1 MKRLLAVASQ
11 GGHAVQL
18 MRLKPIFDRYETTY
32 VSTQRRTGMNRFTK
46 IIDAN
51 RNAKIRLIFL
61 FVHILWIIIRER
73 PDVVISS
80 GAAPGFF
87 AIMCGKLLGAKT
99 IWVDSIANAQE
110 LSLSGKRA
118 GKFADLWLTQWQ
130 ELSNKNGPQYGG
142 SVL

>member
-32 VSTQRRTGMNRFTK
+32 VSTQRRMGMNRFTK

-51 RNAKIRLIFL
+51 RNAKIRLVFL
-61 FVHILWIIIRER
+61 FIHILWIIIRER

-130 ELSNKNGPQYGG
+130 ELSSKNGPQYGG

>member
-1 MKRLLAVASQ
+1 MKKLLAVASQ

-18 MRLKPIFDRYETTY
+18 MRLKPILDRYETTY
-32 VSTQRRTGMNRFTK
+32 VSTQRRTGMNQFVK

-61 FVHILWIIIRER
+61 FIHILWIVIRER

-87 AIMCGKLLGAKT
+87 AIMCGKLVGAKT

-110 LSLSGKRA
+110 LSLSGQRA
-118 GKFADLWLTQWQ
+118 GKFSDLWLTQWQ
-130 ELSNKNGPQYGG
+130 ELARTNGPQYGG

>member
-51 RNAKIRLIFL
+51 RNAKIRLVFL

>member
-1 MKRLLAVASQ
+1 
-11 GGHAVQL
+11 
-18 MRLKPIFDRYETTY
+18 
-32 VSTQRRTGMNRFTK
+32 
-46 IIDAN
+46 
-51 RNAKIRLIFL
+51 
-61 FVHILWIIIRER
+61 
-73 PDVVISS
+73 
-80 GAAPGFF
+80 
-87 AIMCGKLLGAKT
+87 MCGKLLGAKT

>member
-51 RNAKIRLIFL
+51 RNAKIRLVFL

-130 ELSNKNGPQYGG
+130 ELSSKNGPQYGG

>member
-11 GGHAVQL
+11 GGHSVQL

-51 RNAKIRLIFL
+51 RNDKTRLIFL

-80 GAAPGFF
+80 GSAPGFF

-99 IWVDSIANAQE
+99 IWVDSIDNAQE

-118 GKFADLWLTQWQ
+118 GKFDDLWLTQWQ